1 MTASEKLTRLN
12 EIIEEIE
19 AYGNA
24 IGKMNFDMEC
34 VAPPDGIER
43 AGIDMAILGKHIH
56 ELTHSEEYQTL
67 VCELYEER
75 DKLDFPVNKL
85 VEHLYDDYLKEKNI
99 SADLSYRADLVANT
113 AYGKWLEA
121 KKADDYSIF
130 RDSFADVVAVTR
142 EIIAT
147 RENAKAIPYDNLLDD
162 YEKGNTVEALDAFF
176 AALRDRIVP
185 LLRRISESGKT
196 VRTDFMHRTMSVAEQ
211 EKLSEWLLE
220 VEGLKKSAL
229 VLMTTEHP
237 FTDNFGPFD
246 VRVTTH
252 YYEDNFIS
260 SAFSTLHEG
269 GHALFMQGEP
279 EEFCKVHADDAMS
292 CAMHECVSRFF
303 ENIVGRSE
311 GFVHF
316 LYPKLNELSGNKLS
330 DVTERELYE
339 AVNEAKPSL
348 IRVDAD
354 ELTYCLHI
362 MVRYEIEKLL
372 VNGEITVDEVPALWN
387 AKYKEY
393 LGIDVPSDAVGCLQD
408 VHWSGGVG
416 GLGYFPSYALGSA
429 YGAQILATMKKELD
443 FDALVRK
450 GDLHTIRDWM
460 KEKVFSVAS
469 VMDPDE
475 WIKHIT
481 GESLNTDYFC
491 DYLEAKYADIYD
503 LK

>member
-1 MTASEKLTRLN
+1 MTTTEKLKRLH
-12 EIIEEIE
+12 EIIDEIE
-19 AYGNA
+19 AYGHA
-24 IGKMNFDMEC
+24 IGKLNFDMEC

-43 AGIDMAILGKHIH
+43 AGEDMAILGKHVH
-56 ELTHSEEYQTL
+56 ELTHSEEFQTL
-67 VCELYEER
+67 VCDLYAAREELTLPQK
-75 DKLDFPVNKL
+75 KLA
-85 VEHLYDDYLKEKNI
+85 EHLYDDYLKEKNI
-99 SADLSYRADLVANT
+99 SADLAYRADLIANT

-121 KKADDYSIF
+121 KKASDYSLF

-142 EIIAT
+142 EVIAT
-147 RENAKAIPYDNLLDD
+147 RENKKPLPYDDLLDD
-162 YEKGNTVEALDAFF
+162 YEKGNTSEALDKFF
-176 AALRDRIVP
+176 AALKSRIVP
-185 LLRRISESGKT
+185 LMKRIAESKKT
-196 VRTDFMHRTMSVAEQ
+196 VRTDFMRRTMPIPEQ
-211 EKLSEWLLE
+211 EKLSEWLLD

-237 FTDNFGPFD
+237 FTDNYGPWD

-279 EEFCKVHADDAMS
+279 EQFYAEHVDNSMS

-316 LYPKLNELSGNKLS
+316 LYPKLKELSAGKLD

-339 AVNEAKPSL
+339 AVNEARPSL
-348 IRVDAD
+348 IRTDAD

-362 MVRYEIEKLL
+362 MVRYEIEKALI
-372 VNGEITVDEVPALWN
+372 NGEITVDDVPALWN

-393 LGIDVPSDAVGCLQD
+393 LGIDVPSDAEGCLQD

-429 YGAQILATMKKELD
+429 YGAQILATMKKDID
-443 FDALVRK
+443 FDALVRA
-450 GDLHTIRDWM
+450 GDICAIRDWM
-460 KEKVFSVAS
+460 KEKVFSIAS
-469 VMDPDE
+469 ITDPDE
-475 WIKHIT
+475 WINRIT

-491 DYLEAKYADIYD
+491 DYLETKYTDIYE
-503 LK
+503 L

>member
-1 MTASEKLTRLN
+1 MTTAEKLKRLN
-12 EIIEEIE
+12 EILDELE
-19 AYGNA
+19 AYYHA
-24 IGKMNFDMEC
+24 VGKMNFDMEC

-67 VCELYEER
+67 VCELYAER
-75 DKLDFPVNKL
+75 DALTLPQRKLA
-85 VEHLYDDYLKEKNI
+85 EHLYDNYLKQKNV
-99 SADLSYRADLVANT
+99 SAELAYRADLAANV

-130 RDSFADVVAVTR
+130 RDAFAEVVAVTR
-142 EIIAT
+142 EVIAT
-147 RENAKAIPYDNLLDD
+147 RENAAPIPYDNLLDD
-162 YEKGNTVEALDAFF
+162 YEKGNTGEKLDAFF
-176 AALRDRIVP
+176 AALRARIVP
-185 LLRRISESGKT
+185 LMKRIAESGHEI
-196 VRTDFMHRTMSVAEQ
+196 RTDFMHRTMSVAKQQ
-211 EKLSEWLLE
+211 ELSEWLLD

-237 FTDNFGPFD
+237 FTDNYGPWD

-260 SAFSTLHEG
+260 GAFSTLHEG

-279 EEFCKVHADDAMS
+279 EEFYAEHADNAMS
-292 CAMHECVSRFF
+292 NAMHECISRFF

-316 LYPKLNELSGNKLS
+316 LYPKLRELSGDKLD

-348 IRVDAD
+348 IRTEAD

-362 MVRYEIEKLL
+362 MVRYEIEKKLI
-372 VNGEITVDEVPALWN
+372 NGEITVDDVPALWN
-387 AKYKEY
+387 AKYREY

-416 GLGYFPSYALGSA
+416 GLGYFPSYALGNA
-429 YGAQILATMKKELD
+429 YGAQILATMKKQID
-443 FDALVRK
+443 FDALIRE
-450 GDLHTIRDWM
+450 GDLAAIRDWL
-460 KEKVFSVAS
+460 KENVFSIAS
-469 VMDPDE
+469 ITDPDE
-475 WIKHIT
+475 WITRIT

-491 DYLEAKYADIYD
+491 DYLDAKYAGIYN
-503 LK
+503 L